1 MNVANFHL
9 QWTALGSNLRLKRCC
24 CDVSLKWA
32 AKLPLKQGSRKEV
45 FQPLVPE
52 VVFRSHIGS
61 PFTIRTHRS
70 STHHDLPI
78 FDAPPRMHN
87 PCGSSVSTQ
96 NFVGGSFMS
105 IKVSPSIT
113 VSFVFSSA
121 ILKSPCKKVRA
132 KAAAAEPML
141 SLSYLSNG
149 WKQKNHIKCCERKNT
164 FLKFL

>member
-1 MNVANFHL
+1 MSGCSFTKFRICSHRPSDSVPAEVAKN
-9 QWTALGSNLRLKRCC
+9 ALDGTSSVMQSRRFCTRRS
-24 CDVSLKWA
+24 VSS
-32 AKLPLKQGSRKEV
+32 KQRYSV
-45 FQPLVPE
+45 VPPA
-52 VVFRSHIGS
+52 VFRSHIGS
-61 PFTIRTHRS
+61 PFAIRTHRS

-113 VSFVFSSA
+113 ASFVFSSA

-149 WKQKNHIKCCERKNT
+149 
-164 FLKFL
+164 